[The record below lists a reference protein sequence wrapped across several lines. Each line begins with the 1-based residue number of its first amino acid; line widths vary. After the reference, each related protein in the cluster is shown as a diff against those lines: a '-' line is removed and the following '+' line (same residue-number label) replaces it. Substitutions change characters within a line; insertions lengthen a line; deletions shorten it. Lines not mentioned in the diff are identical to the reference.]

1 MHIHKYITNPGFV
14 KHFLQICNFFVTTNG
29 NSSDIFTITT
39 KVTVHRT
46 APPLHGIRAGKAA
59 ASRLSES
66 GFLSASQYL
75 HHPVNG
81 LLQAEM
87 IFANRHICIF
97 LKKSRPLII

>member
-14 KHFLQICNFFVTTNG
+14 KHFLQICNFFV
-29 NSSDIFTITT
+29 TT

-59 ASRLSES
+59 ASRLSGS

-81 LLQAEM
+81 LLQTEM